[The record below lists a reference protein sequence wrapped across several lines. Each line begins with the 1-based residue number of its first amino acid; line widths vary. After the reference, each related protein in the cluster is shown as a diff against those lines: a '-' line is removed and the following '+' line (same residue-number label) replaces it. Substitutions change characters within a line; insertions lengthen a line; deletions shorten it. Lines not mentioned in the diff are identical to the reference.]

1 MSKYIRYE
9 LKNVQPIRITDDSAS
24 QSGQGATLK
33 YIPGT
38 AIRGYVVNILKDKD
52 DFDTIKNS
60 LFSDDVR
67 FLNAYYIAE
76 DMELIPSPK
85 GFYEDKQKKEGEKDI
100 DNVVIDGKFK
110 PGYKRASLGDYC
122 YFKDGCINYYSI
134 DTGSDLKIKV
144 NINGKEKR
152 NVFRLDHIKSNYNF
166 VGYIAVEDET
176 MCNCIADCFNDYIY
190 IGNARSQG
198 LGKCKVISNEVVEQA
213 PFLEYQ
219 QVEDVKD
226 YCYMILLSN
235 TVMLGDDGEPE
246 GINVNALASILGI
259 SCLEVERC
267 ATSTINICGYN
278 RKIGNKTPSM
288 IVYEKGS
295 VFKLNFRGE
304 IINKDCIR
312 ALIDKGVG
320 INKNVGMGRVLI
332 VNEYEKIRKK
342 ASKNYSKKY
351 EVLGKNHG
359 DEDKKALALV
369 ARNYYK
375 RLIKH
380 AMSKATI
387 AENDAYEN
395 LKINE
400 SQKGRV
406 ESIIL
411 QNRYDVEEARRI
423 LDKFFEHEDDKE
435 KSHKKQNDKK
445 SIKGLKDF
453 IYYVLDSDIEHLFDI
468 ESKNRDTIF
477 EQPKHDLLNKEE
489 IQRLKFDY
497 ILMRMR
503 MHRKGEK

>member
-38 AIRGYVVNILKDKD
+38 AIRGYVVNHLKDED
-52 DFDTIKNS
+52 DFEAIKDK

-85 GFYEDKQKKEGEKDI
+85 GFYEDKQKKEGEKEI
-100 DNVVIDGKFK
+100 DNVVLDGVFT

-144 NINGKEKR
+144 NIDGKEKR
-152 NVFRLDHIKSNYNF
+152 NVFRLDYIKPNYHF
-166 VGYIAVEDET
+166 VGYIAVEDE
-176 MCNCIADCFNDYIY
+176 MICNRIVDCFGEYVY

-198 LGKCKVISNEVVEQA
+198 LGKCQVINREITEQI
-213 PFLEYQ
+213 PFSAYQ
-219 QVEDVKD
+219 QVEDVTD
-226 YCYMILLSN
+226 SCYMILLSN
-235 TVMLGDDGEPE
+235 TVMLGEDGEPE
-246 GINVNALASILGI
+246 GINVNVLANL
-259 SCLEVERC
+259 LEINDLNIERC
-267 ATSTINICGYN
+267 ATSTLNICGYN
-278 RKIGNKTPSM
+278 RKIGSKTPS
-288 IVYEKGS
+288 ITVYEKGS
-295 VFKLNFRGE
+295 VFKLSFKGE
-304 IINKDCIR
+304 TINKERINF
-312 ALIDKGVG
+312 LIDKGIGVK
-320 INKNVGMGRVLI
+320 KNVGMGRVLF
-332 VNEYEKIRKK
+332 VNEYDKISKK
-342 ASKNYSKKY
+342 VSKNYSKMY
-351 EVLGKNHG
+351 ETSG
-359 DEDKKALALV
+359 DKHVDDKEILTLV

-387 AENDAYEN
+387 AENDDFEN
-395 LKINE
+395 LNINE

-411 QNRYDVEEARRI
+411 QNRYDVHEARRI
-423 LDKFFEHEDDKE
+423 LDKFFKHEDDKE

-445 SIKGLKDF
+445 SIKGLRDF
-453 IYYVLDSDIEHLFDI
+453 VYYVLDCDLETLFDI
-468 ESKNRDTIF
+468 ESKNPDIIF
-477 EQPKHDLLNKEE
+477 EQSKNGLLEEDE

-497 ILMRMR
+497 ILMRIR
-503 MHRKGEK
+503 MHRRGGK